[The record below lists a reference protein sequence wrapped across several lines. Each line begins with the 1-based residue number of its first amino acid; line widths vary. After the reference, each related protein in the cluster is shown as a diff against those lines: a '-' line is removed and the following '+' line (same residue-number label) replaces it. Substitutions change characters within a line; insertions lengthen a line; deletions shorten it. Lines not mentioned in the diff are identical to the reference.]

1 MGETI
6 DANPDAG
13 ARRKRIPTRVFVLSS
28 MLLVVLLAGVGLAQ
42 CTDADDAAP
51 DVSDTVPQSPE
62 AETSESTGSA
72 PTTLTQNVSDP
83 IESSVP
89 LGTVDPV
96 GEPSTQDAA
105 TSATYFLDRIP
116 VAINPTA
123 IENTSG
129 ADSTTYVSTDIS
141 EIVTGA
147 MADEVLA
154 TAAEFEAMGWTQSGT
169 PEIVDVRVVRAPT
182 ISRASRRSRRGVSRQ
197 FWGADLERVRQG
209 RPSAGHT
216 RAVVE
221 HLRSSTSRRERGWSP
236 SAPSPTIRTVES
248 RRRRR
253 HHQASCPAPAFNEP
267 VYPPGPSARGS
278 PASFENDDDRIGR
291 FFGSHRGRVELGPRG
306 LRVARTANR
315 CP

>member
-51 DVSDTVPQSPE
+51 DASDTVPQSPE

-72 PTTLTQNVSDP
+72 PTTLTPNVSDP

-105 TSATYFLDRIP
+105 TSVMNFLDRIP

-129 ADSTTYVSTDIS
+129 ADSTTDASTDIS

-182 ISRASRRSRRGVSRQ
+182 LQ
-197 FWGADLERVRQG
+197 EPLD
-209 RPSAGHT
+209 
-216 RAVVE
+216 AVVE
-221 HLRSSTSRRERGWSP
+221 VCLDNSGVQILNESGRDVRPPDTPERSLNIFVLRRVDATWLVAERTFP
-236 SAPSPTIRTVES
+236 
-248 RRRRR
+248 
-253 HHQASCPAPAFNEP
+253 
-267 VYPPGPSARGS
+267 
-278 PASFENDDDRIGR
+278 DD
-291 FFGSHRGRVELGPRG
+291 P
-306 LRVARTANR
+306 N
-315 CP
+315 C